1 MTIARQLRRRR
12 KNELAREVGVTP
24 AAITQYELG
33 QAKPSPGVVSKL
45 ALALAM
51 PVDFFRIGHPEE
63 KTTPAHFRSLR
74 ATTQL
79 ERDEVI
85 AFSKLAMRFVTA
97 IERYVDL
104 PVIDLPREDL
114 PPEPTKADISAIAK
128 NARKSLGVESGP
140 IPHVIRLLESHGVVV
155 LQLPNGSRRVDA
167 FSYWHGSRAAVFMN
181 PLKDDKPRSR
191 FDAAH
196 EAGHLIMHRDL
207 EPGSRITE
215 NQAHDFAAEFLAPTE
230 EIIHELPRT
239 LDWERLAILKRRW
252 GISIKALA
260 YRAHS
265 LGIYRDTTYRRA
277 MVTLSKWGDPEPY
290 DIGPRET
297 PILMTKAM
305 EVCRDIG
312 ISRDVLTETA
322 GLAES
327 IVDQIL
333 AVGIEERPKVDIFS
347 ENANR
352 SHSSEI

>member
-51 PVDFFRIGHPEE
+51 PADFFRIGHPEE
-63 KTTPAHFRSLR
+63 AISPAHFRSLR

-85 AFSKLAMRFVTA
+85 AFGKLAMRFVSA

-104 PVIDLPREDL
+104 PAVNLPREDL
-114 PPEPTKADISAIAK
+114 PHEPTKADVAAIAQS
-128 NARKSLGVESGP
+128 ARRALGVESGP
-140 IPHVIRLLESHGVVV
+140 IPHVIRLLESYGVVV
-155 LQLPNGSRRVDA
+155 LQLPNASRRVDA
-167 FSYWHGSRAAVFMN
+167 FSHWHGSRATVFMN
-181 PLKDDKPRSR
+181 PLKNDKPRSR

-207 EPGSRITE
+207 EPGSRIIE
-215 NQAHDFAAEFLAPTE
+215 NQAHDFAAEFLAPAE
-230 EIIHELPRT
+230 EIVQEFPRT
-239 LDWERLAILKRRW
+239 LDWEHLAILKRRW
-252 GISIKALA
+252 GISLKALV

-265 LGIYRDTTYRRA
+265 LGIFRDTTYRRA
-277 MVTLSKWGDPEPY
+277 MITLSQWGDPEPF
-290 DIGPRET
+290 DIGSRET
-297 PILMTKAM
+297 PVLMTKAM

-312 ISRDVLTETA
+312 ISKEMLTETA
-322 GLAES
+322 RLPSALVE
-327 IVDQIL
+327 QIL
-333 AVGIEERPKVDIFS
+333 AVGIDERPKINLLID
-347 ENANR
+347 NK
-352 SHSSEI
+352 HLD